1 MMPRERAATASV
13 SPELLRL
20 PFEGRIEAGEN
31 NIVELERKLHFIVTD
46 ALGVQIGDLLNSI
59 PAKKSERRK

>member
-1 MMPRERAATASV
+1 MPRERAATASV

>member
-1 MMPRERAATASV
+1 VMPRERAATASV

>member
-20 PFEGRIEAGEN
+20 PFEGSIEAGEN
-31 NIVELERKLHFIVTD
+31 NIVELERKLHFIVTPSQT
-46 ALGVQIGDLLNSI
+46 GGSI
-59 PAKKSERRK
+59 T